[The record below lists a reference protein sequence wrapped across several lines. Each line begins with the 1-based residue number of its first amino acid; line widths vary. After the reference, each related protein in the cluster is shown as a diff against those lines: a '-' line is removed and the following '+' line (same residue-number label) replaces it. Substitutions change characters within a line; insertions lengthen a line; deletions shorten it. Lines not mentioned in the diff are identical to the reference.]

1 MGAALLSD
9 PDKIEKVSLA
19 LKRSLQRAC
28 ELELLGAPSLPSP
41 EIERI
46 THSTRVWFL
55 KDFPVIMTCSQIQE
69 LLSHPAAASVFL
81 KSPGLGTCQ
90 PRAKGPKNSF
100 RTTSICLSSF

>member
-19 LKRSLQRAC
+19 LKRSLQCAC

-46 THSTRVWFL
+46 THSTRVWKFFKRL
-55 KDFPVIMTCSQIQE
+55 PSDFDMQPDSGTPEPSCS
-69 LLSHPAAASVFL
+69 S
-81 KSPGLGTCQ
+81 LGV
-90 PRAKGPKNSF
+90 PEKARARDMSAESQGP
-100 RTTSICLSSF
+100 

>member
-19 LKRSLQRAC
+19 LKRFLKCAC

-46 THSTRVWFL
+46 THSGNVLKYFL
-55 KDFPVIMTCSQIQE
+55 VILTCSQIQE
-69 LLSHPAAASVFL
+69 LLSHPATALVFL
-81 KSPGLGTCQ
+81 KSPGRGMCQ
-90 PRAKGPKNSF
+90 QRAKGPEDPF

>member
-19 LKRSLQRAC
+19 LKRSLQCAC

-46 THSTRVWFL
+46 THSTRVW
-55 KDFPVIMTCSQIQE
+55 KSFPVILTCSQIQE
-69 LLSHPAAASVFL
+69 LLSHPAAALVFL
-81 KSPGLGTCQ
+81 KRPGLGTCQ
-90 PRAKGPKNSF
+90 PRAKGPEDSF

>member
-19 LKRSLQRAC
+19 LKRSLQCAC

-46 THSTRVWFL
+46 TQSKSRL
-55 KDFPVIMTCSQIQE
+55 ELMQECSE
-69 LLSHPAAASVFL
+69 GV
-81 KSPGLGTCQ
+81 K
-90 PRAKGPKNSF
+90 
-100 RTTSICLSSF
+100 